1 MIIKVD
7 SNSFEE
13 KVLNASMPVV
23 VDVWA
28 PWCKPCKKIEP
39 VIERLSDKFDGQ
51 VLFAKLNADENQDEV
66 KRHKIMGIPT
76 LLFFSHGKLVKR
88 KTGVQSEIAI
98 TQNIMPLLT
107 MTPELAEKREV
118 KGIFNRPSLKEMDL
132 GCLLG
137 LTAVAFLAI
146 GMIIKWL
153 GG

>member
-7 SNSFEE
+7 SGSFKE

-98 TQNIMPLLT
+98 TQNIIPLLT

-137 LTAVAFLAI
+137 LAAAAFLAI

>member
-13 KVLNASMPVV
+13 KVLNAAAPVV

-39 VIERLSDKFDGQ
+39 VIERLSDKFDEQ
-51 VLFAKLNADENQDEV
+51 VLFAKLNADENQDVV
-66 KRHKIMGIPT
+66 KQYKIMGIPT

-88 KTGVQSEIAI
+88 KTGVQSEIAV
-98 TQNIMPLLT
+98 TQNITPLLT
-107 MTPELAEKREV
+107 MTPELAEKQEV
-118 KGIFNRPSLKEMDL
+118 TGMFNRFSLKDMDL

-137 LTAVAFLAI
+137 LAAVGFLTI
-146 GMIIKWL
+146 GLIIKWL